1 MSDQQTGKRPASY
14 ASIPQPPPKPGKERV
29 IDYVMG
35 DLYERAWAGRQKYGT
50 YLETGNGRDAL
61 WDAYQE
67 ALDLA
72 MYLRQA
78 ILEGDSAAR
87 RGDDDPGP
95 EEELSETELSFRR
108 SWREALTGQTRPIE
122 TLWED
127 IEPE

>member
-1 MSDQQTGKRPASY
+1 VLLDGDEAVL
-14 ASIPQPPPKPGKERV
+14 IPLRETILFG
-29 IDYVMG
+29 
-35 DLYERAWAGRQKYGT
+35 LYERAWAGRQKYGT

-67 ALDLA
+67 ALDLV

-78 ILEGDSAAR
+78 ILERESAAR
-87 RGDDDPGP
+87 RRDDDPGP